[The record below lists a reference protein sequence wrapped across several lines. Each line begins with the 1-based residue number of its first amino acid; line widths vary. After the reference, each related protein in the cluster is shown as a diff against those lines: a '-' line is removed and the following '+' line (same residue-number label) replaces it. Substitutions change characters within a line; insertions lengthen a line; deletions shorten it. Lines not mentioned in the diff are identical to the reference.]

1 MKLRSLLRLDVGAV
15 STRYSRSLGALAAA
29 ACLAL
34 AGTALASGSSSSTPL
49 ISAPINEN
57 NTISI
62 GSVPVQALNSRD
74 LGPVADSLPLN
85 HVFLQLTRSAAQE
98 QALQNVINGI
108 SDPHSSTYRQFL
120 TSDEV
125 AKYGPAETDI
135 ATVVAWLTQQGLTV
149 NKVSQSGM
157 TIDLSGTAGQ
167 IGAAFH
173 TSIHNIMYNG
183 RQHISNM
190 TVPRIPAALS
200 AVVGGFVSLNDIR
213 PQPQLIRPKKDFSF
227 PCTGCPG
234 GANGAEQFDIGPG
247 DFAVIYN
254 VEPLYKEKITG
265 KGETVVVLEDSD
277 ILDADVA
284 TFRTAF
290 GLNKFTGTFTQVHPG
305 AGCADPGTQGSE
317 DEAALDAEWAGAIA
331 PDAAVM
337 LASCAD
343 TATNFGGFI
352 AAQNLLDEKDPPKIM
367 SLSFGSCEA
376 DIGPGPTGNGFILAL
391 WEQAAAEG
399 VSVFV
404 SAGDGSAAGCDDF
417 DTATFATQG
426 IAASGFASTPFNV
439 ATGGTD
445 FLDTALNQ
453 NSTYFSTKNNTATG
467 TSALSY
473 VPEMTWS
480 DSCGSTVVI
489 NFINGASVTGPVSE
503 DPVTFCNSATGQG
516 FLDIAGGSGAPSI
529 IYAKPFYQQGIPGN
543 PNDGARDLPDVS
555 LFASNG
561 FFSHAIVFCFSDPTE
576 GGTPCNFA
584 VPADV
589 FHNSA
594 GGTSFTA
601 PQYASIQALINQKAG
616 GAQGNP
622 NPVFYDLA
630 RTELKKAATIK
641 ACNATLGNQISNTCI
656 FHDVT
661 VGSNAVPCFGNID
674 CFGSN
679 ANDLGI
685 LSTSDKKEKPA
696 YDAGQ
701 GWDFTTG
708 LGSVNV
714 TNLVEAW
721 P

>member
-1 MKLRSLLRLDVGAV
+1 M

-29 ACLAL
+29 ACMAL
-34 AGTALASGSSSSTPL
+34 GGAAFASGSASSTPL
-49 ISAPINEN
+49 ISGPINEN
-57 NTISI
+57 NTTSI
-62 GSVPVQALNSRD
+62 GSVPVQALNSKD
-74 LGPVADSLPLN
+74 LGPVADSLPLDN
-85 HVFLQLTRSAAQE
+85 VFLQLSRSPAQE
-98 QALQNVINGI
+98 QALQSVINSI

-120 TSDEV
+120 TSDDV
-125 AKYGPAETDI
+125 AKFGPAESDI
-135 ATVVAWLTQQGLTV
+135 RTVVAWLTQQGLTV
-149 NKVSQSGM
+149 NKVSRSGM

-173 TSIHNIMYNG
+173 TSIHHIMYND
-183 RQHISNM
+183 QEHISNM
-190 TVPRIPAALS
+190 TAPRIPAALS
-200 AVVGGFVSLNDIR
+200 PVVAGFVSLNDIR
-213 PQPQLIRPKKDFSF
+213 PKPHLIRPKKGFSF
-227 PCTGCPG
+227 PFSGV
-234 GANGAEQFDIGPG
+234 EQFDIGPG
-247 DFAVIYN
+247 DFSVIYN
-254 VEPLYKEKITG
+254 VGPLYKEKITG
-265 KGETVVVLEDSD
+265 KGQTVVVLEDSD
-277 ILDADVA
+277 ILNADVA

-290 GLNKFTGTFTQVHPG
+290 GLNKFSGTFKQVHPG
-305 AGCADPGTQGSE
+305 TGCADPGRQGSE

-331 PDAAVM
+331 PDADVI

-352 AAQNLLDEKDPPKIM
+352 AAQNLLDEQHPPPIM

-404 SAGDGSAAGCDDF
+404 SAGDGSAAGCDNF
-417 DTATFATQG
+417 DVATFATQG

-453 NSTYFSTKNNTATG
+453 NSTYFSLNNNTATG

-480 DSCGSTVVI
+480 NSCGSTVLI
-489 NFINGASVTGPVSE
+489 NLINGAPVTGPSE
-503 DPVTFCNSATGQG
+503 DPVKFCNSAIGQD
-516 FLDIAGGSGAPSI
+516 FLDIGGGSGAPSI

-561 FFSHAIVFCFSDPTE
+561 FFSHAILFCFSDPAQ
-576 GGTPCNFA
+576 GGTPCNYK
-584 VPADV
+584 VPADA
-589 FHNSA
+589 FSNSA

-616 GAQGNP
+616 GPQGNP

-630 RTELKKAATIK
+630 RAQLKKASTVK
-641 ACNATLGNQISNTCI
+641 ECNATLGNQVGNTCI

-661 VGSNAVPCFGNID
+661 VGSTAVPCFGTTD

-679 ANDLGI
+679 ANDFGI

-696 YDAGQ
+696 YTAEQ

-714 TNLVEAW
+714 TNLVQAW

>member
-1 MKLRSLLRLDVGAV
+1 MKLRSLLRLDVGVV
-15 STRYSRSLGALAAA
+15 STRYSRSLGSLAAA

-34 AGTALASGSSSSTPL
+34 AGTAFASGSSSSTPL
-49 ISAPINEN
+49 ISGPINEN

-62 GSVPVQALNSRD
+62 GSVPIQALNSKD
-74 LGPVADSLPLN
+74 LGPVSDSLPLN
-85 HVFLQLTRSAAQE
+85 HVFLQLSRSPAQE

-125 AKYGPAETDI
+125 AKFGPAAADI
-135 ATVVAWLTQQGLTV
+135 GTVVTWLTKQGLTV

-167 IGAAFH
+167 IGTTFH
-173 TSIHNIMYNG
+173 TSIHNIVYNG
-183 RQHISNM
+183 QQHISNM
-190 TVPRIPAALS
+190 TAPRIPAALS
-200 AVVGGFVSLNDIR
+200 SVVAGFVSLNDIR
-213 PQPQLIRPKKDFSF
+213 PQPQLIRPKKGFSF

-234 GANGAEQFDIGPG
+234 GFNGAEQFDIGPG
-247 DFAVIYN
+247 DFSVIYN
-254 VEPLYKEKITG
+254 VGPLYKEKITG
-265 KGETVVVLEDSD
+265 KGQTVAVLEDSD

-290 GLNKFTGTFTQVHPG
+290 GLNKFSGTFTQVHPG
-305 AGCADPGTQGSE
+305 TGCADPGPQGSE
-317 DEAALDAEWAGAIA
+317 DEASLDAEWAGAIA
-331 PDAAVM
+331 PDADVM

-404 SAGDGSAAGCDDF
+404 SAGDGSAAGCDNF
-417 DTATFATQG
+417 DVATFATQG

-453 NSTYFSTKNNTATG
+453 NSTYFSLKNKAATE

-473 VPEMTWS
+473 VPEMAWS
-480 DSCGSTVVI
+480 DSCGNTVLI
-489 NFINGASVTGPVSE
+489 NFINGKPVTGPSE
-503 DPVTFCNSATGQG
+503 DPVTFCNSATGQS
-516 FLDIAGGSGAPSI
+516 FLNISGGSGAPSI

-561 FFSHAIVFCFSDPTE
+561 FFSHAILFCFSDASE
-576 GGTPCNFA
+576 GGTPCNYK
-584 VPADV
+584 VPADA
-589 FHNSA
+589 FANSA

-630 RTELKKAATIK
+630 RTQLDKAAMVK
-641 ACNATLGNQISNTCI
+641 GCNSTLGNQISNKCI

-661 VGSNAVPCFGNID
+661 AGSNAVPCFGNTD

-679 ANDLGI
+679 ANDFGI

-696 YDAGQ
+696 YTAEQ

-714 TNLVEAW
+714 TNLVQAW